1 MPIAI
6 FTYTRFCNWPLM
18 KKQDDKL
25 LTMSHAEM
33 NARDDY
39 AFYLLSF
46 AYHVSIPTSLGW
58 KGGSPGLDKCFSV
71 KYKYLP
77 NY

>member
-1 MPIAI
+1 MAMAI
-6 FTYTRFCNWPLM
+6 FIYTRFCNWPLM

-25 LTMSHAEM
+25 LTTSHAEM

-46 AYHVSIPTSLGW
+46 AYHVSIPTSLG
-58 KGGSPGLDKCFSV
+58 
-71 KYKYLP
+71 
-77 NY
+77 